1 MRRAFNMAI
10 VVLIGY
16 LVADRAMLHAQAHE
30 KGSVTCT
37 AGAELIRL
45 DALGKGFSDA
55 AASNQGEAFKSG
67 CFVTGRAQV
76 GELIAR
82 D

>member
-1 MRRAFNMAI
+1 MRRAFNI
-10 VVLIGY
+10 TVVALVGFLIAG
-16 LVADRAMLHAQAHE
+16 RAVMHVQAHE
-30 KGSVTCT
+30 QGSISCT
-37 AGAELIRL
+37 AGADLVRL

-55 AASNQGEAFKSG
+55 AASNQGEAFKSN

-76 GELIAR
+76 GDLIAR